1 MRAQTAGPGIEGED
15 TAPDY
20 AAALPLLPNGV
31 DRPEASPQSM
41 QSLPWSPSV
50 MGSGGEHGTLDPVAE
65 QPPAPPRLPVGS
77 LAGSG
82 LDVRAPSGAQSI
94 ELRSPSATAEW
105 PPALRWMGRL
115 NEFLQRATGAY
126 LQTTFNITTTFSG
139 PAAAASYSVYLN
151 GSDRASST
159 SIPRELVQE
168 EVRRQVMEAMRMQT
182 ATIEELR
189 RENELL
195 RARQALEERQSGPR
209 GDQYGTLPAEGPHG
223 DGALSLQQ
231 AVPHGDRA
239 SLVQQS
245 VPQGDRALV
254 VQQSVSPGDRA
265 LGLQQSVPQGDRAL
279 AVQPPVPPGDR
290 ASLVQQSVPP
300 GDRAYSEQHTRASDD
315 WSQSFSFGGPSGRS
329 LGVQFDLDREDDLPG
344 TQSLSSQTGY
354 PFSGLL
360 QGDVCGASEGPVP
373 PAVST
378 PVGRLRGDYGSR
390 ARSRTMSRERV
401 SPPPPPPGIPY
412 GSASTPVDGDFGYTS
427 GPAPPPPSSSGTA
440 SRPKAA
446 LASNPLEALVA
457 GMTQIQEVLLRGK
470 SGSDTA
476 EYDPS
481 KSVVEFP
488 KLKEN
493 SAESGAIDF
502 QDWLYLVEQQVG
514 SLASGASSW
523 WSGLLAAAMKA
534 YGVYQASTPIQ
545 RLTVKAELPPEL
557 DDPKYLKLEKR
568 VAALL
573 VAALPQAMR
582 DEMVSY
588 RVQRVHQQLFRLLV
602 CYQPGGSS
610 DRALVL
616 AQLEPKDG
624 PNDVTEV
631 VAALRR
637 WFRWLQRARDLQLS
651 LPDPSVQ
658 IKALSSIVRKI
669 SEKNHDL
676 QFKIALARTE
686 LRTESRPTQETAL
699 KFFQHL
705 LAEVEQLG
713 HTKSRSNV
721 NSASATTASSTTTA
735 GDDVQARARAAQ
747 VQPKGSSPSAP
758 KDGKGD
764 GCLVCGSKMHK
775 VKDCPRRELEPA
787 NDSPSPKGLN
797 KKELKALATVC
808 SGGLATTTATAKSPP
823 PLPPPATAPM
833 SVAAM
838 AAADPPIHPEVSNDS
853 LKEVLAETT
862 KVLKA
867 LTSTSSGSFTT
878 GAQPPPAV
886 QDPLQML
893 ARRLQKFTLSSLGEK
908 MALLDSGAS
917 HAYRRAADREEQE
930 RAQPV
935 SVKLAEGETTLLQ
948 TKSGTLL
955 GDASAETL
963 VPLGQLVQILGCT
976 VRWSKN
982 RLIVNHP
989 IHGRLKVQVRDYC
1002 PQMAEHEALRLI
1014 SELEEKRLMEMNN
1027 TVKALEMRVAQSE
1040 HVMEWFEYV
1049 QSYVTTGKRVELLGA
1064 LTKAP
1069 FFKDVSL
1076 DTIATAAE
1084 DIPLRDVDGWK
1095 LLKSMPWSRRKRR
1108 SLYRSNDWNVHL
1120 FSGPSRPTSTTST
1133 TSRLSVTEA
1142 SGVNVE
1148 VDILDSALM
1157 DVTRMDGVFKVLL
1170 WGAAR
1175 GKIRT
1180 LIGGPPRRSY
1190 LVDDDEKRAKEE
1202 PLVIRMLVLA
1212 MVAMEGRRQHRSD
1225 RLGFALE
1232 HPDKVVAQ
1240 GNVWSSS
1247 LWKGFSEVYGMEVVQ
1262 SGRGSTGTN
1271 MYLEALNLLT
1281 STTTTSGVWA
1291 SEYAQ
1296 AIGEAVNAWTG
1307 FSVHESVLC
1316 SVAAGPPP
1324 ISCKMTAK
1332 EWQLHVSRDHIPFRK
1347 DCKHCVQSAAGRPH
1361 RRVTHKSAYVLSADV
1376 AGPFRVKGVNTETN
1390 QHRFMLVCAYQFPK
1404 LPGTPDAQHE
1414 SVDDDTGAG
1423 AGLEELLFEEE
1434 GGDDKHEIIEES
1446 GADKHVI
1453 IEKDGGAQADDASGP
1468 SPEEEAAKAFEPLEF
1483 AVAYFVR
1490 PLRSRKS
1497 TEVLRA
1503 LQEVYID
1510 VKMLGLPVSRL
1521 HSDRARE
1528 FRTPAVSAWAASRDI
1543 LVTRSEGDA
1552 PAQNGTAEQAV
1563 KYLKSRTRI
1572 LLASAQ
1578 DSSGRDIKEVKTWW
1592 PMAAETAAVR
1602 QRSLV
1607 FGLESNPPAGF
1618 GTKVFV
1624 KRKRYG
1630 AEARDLDPKWSSAVY
1645 LGPAR
1650 DVPAGHVVLTDDNH
1664 LWNTCN
1670 VRQLPDVP
1678 MEPDPSTL
1686 AARRRISGKKRPPV
1700 APIPLKA
1707 LRISSLSK
1715 GKQEERDN
1723 LLVESL
1729 PVSEI
1734 KSVAKVEYL
1743 PKGDV
1748 MKPLAQ
1754 VSHEKQWYALED
1766 CFAILED
1773 TPFKKPSKTRNT
1785 EAWGDPGPDV
1795 YVTFGAYQHGNFTG
1809 VTNATRDYP
1818 ELVQYLTAF
1827 IRRHSGESDPF
1838 TSVVVARNLETGLHR
1853 DRYNVNGMRNIVI
1866 SCGAYE
1872 QGGLWVEG
1880 FHDGLESMSLT
1891 LPNGQKV
1898 DGSVVPT
1905 ENQVVKFNPRRLHK
1919 SLTWKGTKWTIIA
1932 YVNRGFARLPEAK
1945 VQELRDCGF
1954 LVPRC
1959 EEATLSQLRLQEE
1972 HVEFDYCETSDEEEH
1987 FVQSVAAESSLVNV
2001 RKLLDEEEKI
2011 ESIGPGILDQEER
2024 DAIARVNVKAM
2035 HLCEAL
2041 EAAEANRCDDAGDLD
2056 SLKWFRLC
2064 RLVES
2069 GEQHGVEELLRNL
2082 NAPLQVVY
2090 TLTLGEV
2097 RENVTAWK
2105 KAILKEVQAL
2115 INCGA
2120 LVKLD
2125 AAEEDRLQ
2133 REGKLVILP
2142 AKGVFTVKPPDL
2154 QAAAEA
2160 IQSKPQDQ
2168 LEFPDGV
2175 QSKPQDQLEFPDGVQ
2190 SKPQDQ
2196 LEFPDGVQSAKSS
2209 HKSGSIPVD
2218 ALYKR
2223 KARLVIC
2230 GNFEKNISEEL
2241 YAGGCQTES
2250 LRIMVSHASSKPLW
2264 DAAVTDIRNAFVLAP
2279 MCTDA
2284 TYGLRFPKV
2293 FLLALGPEWDWL
2305 YRVDRALYGFRRSPR
2320 LWGLFRD
2327 ARFKKA
2333 RITLQSL
2340 VGNRVAVLRRLVADE
2355 NIWQVV
2361 VLKEGS
2367 EEPDFVAAYI
2377 VVYVDDI
2384 LYLGEPSTISDVH
2397 AWLSAEW
2404 TSSPLTWASDMD
2416 GIRFLGLEI
2425 YKSKV
2430 GYKMCQFGYLREL
2443 LRHHDLTNGPGAR
2456 TPCPREWLI
2465 GEGEVEQA
2473 VYDEVSLRKAQQM
2486 TGELLWLS
2494 TKSRPDLM
2502 HSVSSMSSLC
2512 LRDPILVE
2520 RIGKRVLAYLFATSQ
2535 LSLMFFGSSD
2545 EPEHSAVAYSDAS
2558 FSPSGGR
2565 SIGCSLI
2572 TYNGNAVAW
2581 RSGRQSLIALSTA
2594 ESELIEAV
2602 AAVHL
2607 QAGISSLTSE
2617 INASEIHLLLL
2628 VDNSAAV
2635 GLCTD
2640 APGTWRT
2647 RHLRVRA
2654 GALRELVRE
2663 GVLVIRHIPGLLQ
2676 KADLGTKGFDAVRLF
2691 ELLELWGLVQNEDD
2705 RPRIPS
2711 PAAIPQAETT
2721 SKTSNHVAGLRV
2733 TWVHAVARLAVV
2745 LFCLTQPVA
2754 GKKSKPDIEVNFAW
2768 ELYGM
2773 VFLLVVAGIAIWE
2786 VAKKIWGR
2794 LYPEEPES
2802 REARR
2807 LRKLQSAVRDELQ
2820 GMGLGSQ
2827 ATWSSSSSSSQGHP
2841 VPPPTYATGG
2851 EEHPYPPPPP
2861 PYPTGSFDDPPHL
2874 EELRGTFRRRRGRT
2888 TDQAVQ
2894 TEPRRIQGEVT
2905 IQYTTPLYVTKNG
2918 KCIHARDTCSSL
2930 VAGGRTEQRHL
2941 CQLCNRG

>member
-1 MRAQTAGPGIEGED
+1 MPEGC
-15 TAPDY
+15 APSFNKEVQCY
-20 AAALPLLPNGV
+20 
-31 DRPEASPQSM
+31 R
-41 QSLPWSPSV
+41 
-50 MGSGGEHGTLDPVAE
+50 LDLHPD
-65 QPPAPPRLPVGS
+65 LPV
-77 LAGSG
+77 
-82 LDVRAPSGAQSI
+82 
-94 ELRSPSATAEW
+94 EEW
-105 PPALRWMGRL
+105 
-115 NEFLQRATGAY
+115 
-126 LQTTFNITTTFSG
+126 
-139 PAAAASYSVYLN
+139 
-151 GSDRASST
+151 
-159 SIPRELVQE
+159 
-168 EVRRQVMEAMRMQT
+168 
-182 ATIEELR
+182 
-189 RENELL
+189 
-195 RARQALEERQSGPR
+195 
-209 GDQYGTLPAEGPHG
+209 
-223 DGALSLQQ
+223 
-231 AVPHGDRA
+231 
-239 SLVQQS
+239 
-245 VPQGDRALV
+245 
-254 VQQSVSPGDRA
+254 
-265 LGLQQSVPQGDRAL
+265 
-279 AVQPPVPPGDR
+279 
-290 ASLVQQSVPP
+290 
-300 GDRAYSEQHTRASDD
+300 
-315 WSQSFSFGGPSGRS
+315 
-329 LGVQFDLDREDDLPG
+329 
-344 TQSLSSQTGY
+344 
-354 PFSGLL
+354 
-360 QGDVCGASEGPVP
+360 C
-373 PAVST
+373 
-378 PVGRLRGDYGSR
+378 
-390 ARSRTMSRERV
+390 
-401 SPPPPPPGIPY
+401 
-412 GSASTPVDGDFGYTS
+412 
-427 GPAPPPPSSSGTA
+427 
-440 SRPKAA
+440 
-446 LASNPLEALVA
+446 
-457 GMTQIQEVLLRGK
+457 
-470 SGSDTA
+470 
-476 EYDPS
+476 
-481 KSVVEFP
+481 
-488 KLKEN
+488 
-493 SAESGAIDF
+493 
-502 QDWLYLVEQQVG
+502 
-514 SLASGASSW
+514 
-523 WSGLLAAAMKA
+523 
-534 YGVYQASTPIQ
+534 
-545 RLTVKAELPPEL
+545 
-557 DDPKYLKLEKR
+557 
-568 VAALL
+568 
-573 VAALPQAMR
+573 
-582 DEMVSY
+582 
-588 RVQRVHQQLFRLLV
+588 
-602 CYQPGGSS
+602 
-610 DRALVL
+610 
-616 AQLEPKDG
+616 
-624 PNDVTEV
+624 
-631 VAALRR
+631 
-637 WFRWLQRARDLQLS
+637 RDL
-651 LPDPSVQ
+651 
-658 IKALSSIVRKI
+658 
-669 SEKNHDL
+669 
-676 QFKIALARTE
+676 
-686 LRTESRPTQETAL
+686 
-699 KFFQHL
+699 
-705 LAEVEQLG
+705 
-713 HTKSRSNV
+713 
-721 NSASATTASSTTTA
+721 
-735 GDDVQARARAAQ
+735 
-747 VQPKGSSPSAP
+747 
-758 KDGKGD
+758 
-764 GCLVCGSKMHK
+764 
-775 VKDCPRRELEPA
+775 
-787 NDSPSPKGLN
+787 
-797 KKELKALATVC
+797 
-808 SGGLATTTATAKSPP
+808 SG
-823 PLPPPATAPM
+823 
-833 SVAAM
+833 
-838 AAADPPIHPEVSNDS
+838 
-853 LKEVLAETT
+853 
-862 KVLKA
+862 
-867 LTSTSSGSFTT
+867 
-878 GAQPPPAV
+878 
-886 QDPLQML
+886 
-893 ARRLQKFTLSSLGEK
+893 
-908 MALLDSGAS
+908 
-917 HAYRRAADREEQE
+917 RAADREEQE

-1014 SELEEKRLMEMNN
+1014 SELEEKRLIKMNN

-1069 FFKDVSL
+1069 FLKDVSL
-1076 DTIATAAE
+1076 DTIAMAAE

-1095 LLKSMPWSRRKRR
+1095 LLKSMSMPWSRRKRR
-1108 SLYRSNDWNVHL
+1108 SLHRSSDWNVHL

-1225 RLGFALE
+1225 RLGFASE

-1271 MYLEALNLLT
+1271 MYLEALNSLT

-1296 AIGEAVNAWTG
+1296 AIGEAVNAWIASIV
-1307 FSVHESVLC
+1307 FSQQQDDLI
-1316 SVAAGPPP
+1316 AAP
-1324 ISCKMTAK
+1324 ISIALCWYALTS
-1332 EWQLHVSRDHIPFRK
+1332 SR
-1347 DCKHCVQSAAGRPH
+1347 
-1361 RRVTHKSAYVLSADV
+1361 
-1376 AGPFRVKGVNTETN
+1376 
-1390 QHRFMLVCAYQFPK
+1390 
-1404 LPGTPDAQHE
+1404 PGTPDAQHE

-1453 IEKDGGAQADDASGP
+1453 IEKDGGAQAEDASGP

-1483 AVAYFVR
+1483 AD
-1490 PLRSRKS
+1490 SC
-1497 TEVLRA
+1497 
-1503 LQEVYID
+1503 D
-1510 VKMLGLPVSRL
+1510 
-1521 HSDRARE
+1521 HSDPE
-1528 FRTPAVSAWAASRDI
+1528 NP
-1543 LVTRSEGDA
+1543 LRSEGDA

-1686 AARRRISGKKRPPV
+1686 AARRRISGKRPPV

-1707 LRISSLSK
+1707 LRISSLPK
-1715 GKQEERDN
+1715 GKQEERDD
-1723 LLVESL
+1723 LFVESL

-1743 PKGDV
+1743 PNGDL

-1754 VSHEKQWYALED
+1754 VSHEKQWYALEERRG
-1766 CFAILED
+1766 L
-1773 TPFKKPSKTRNT
+1773 
-1785 EAWGDPGPDV
+1785 GDPGPDV
-1795 YVTFGAYQHGNFTG
+1795 YATFGAYQHGNFTG

-1866 SCGAYE
+1866 WCGAYE

-1880 FHDGLESMSLT
+1880 FHDGFESMSST
-1891 LPNGQKV
+1891 LPDGQKV

-1919 SLTWKGTKWTIIA
+1919 SLPWKGTKWTIIA

-1954 LVPRC
+1954 LAPRC
-1959 EEATLSQLRLQEE
+1959 EETTLSQLRLQEE

-2041 EAAEANRCDDAGDLD
+2041 DAAEANRCDDAGDLD

-2090 TLTLGEV
+2090 TLTLGE
-2097 RENVTAWK
+2097 
-2105 KAILKEVQAL
+2105 EVQAL

-2209 HKSGSIPVD
+2209 HVSGSIPVD

-2223 KARLVIC
+2223 TARLVIC
-2230 GNFEKNISEEL
+2230 GNFEKNISQEL

-2250 LRIMVSHASSKPLW
+2250 LRIMVSHASSRPLW

-2404 TSSPLTWASDMD
+2404 TSSPLTWASDVD

-2512 LRDPILVE
+2512 LRDPVLVE

-2545 EPEHSAVAYSDAS
+2545 EPEHSVVAYSDAS

-2602 AAVHL
+2602 AAVQL

-2647 RHLRVRA
+2647 RYLRVRA

-2691 ELLELWGLVQNEDD
+2691 ELLELWGLVQREDD

-2754 GKKSKPDIEVNFAW
+2754 GKKSKPDIEV
-2768 ELYGM
+2768 
-2773 VFLLVVAGIAIWE
+2773 V
-2786 VAKKIWGR
+2786 KKIWGR

-2827 ATWSSSSSSSQGHP
+2827 ATAIQRLLP
-2841 VPPPTYATGG
+2841 RMG

-2894 TEPRRIQGEVT
+2894 TEPRRIQGEFT